1 VTQAMT
7 PQDLRGTIQQLLTE
21 IGTGRILNTAYDTA
35 WIARLRDLD
44 AEMGEG
50 ALEWLRQHQLS
61 DGCWG
66 TENPRYY
73 HDRLICT
80 IASMTALARY
90 GQPSDRV
97 RWQRAQLALETIAK
111 GLQADPTGATIGFE
125 MIVPTLLDE
134 AKSLGLVEANVNGAL
149 GQLERYRAAKLAA
162 LPGGMINR
170 HVTVAFS
177 AEMAGPDGI
186 HLLDIDSLQ
195 EANGSLGH
203 SPSATAY
210 FASVV
215 APGDPAA
222 MAYLRRIV
230 TDDGGVPDVAPFD
243 VFEQAWTLW
252 NLSLLK
258 PLDSD
263 TLDLCQPHL
272 DFLEKAWRPGK
283 GSGYAAGYTPK
294 DGDDTGL
301 VYDVLARFGRAPDL
315 EAVLRYEQ
323 DDHYRCY
330 ELEANPSISAN
341 IHILSALREAGL
353 PVSHPSVQKALWF
366 LQRVQTIRLFWFDK
380 WHSSPYYPTS
390 HLVIACAGYVEKL
403 VDNAVYWILETQNRD
418 GSWGYYMPTAEET
431 AYCLQALAIWRRSG
445 HAVPGEVLERGA
457 AWLRA
462 HMDDPTPPLWI
473 GKCLYSPVLVVRS
486 AILSALMLV
495 EQG

>member
-1 VTQAMT
+1 MRPAGEV
-7 PQDLRGTIQQLLTE
+7 DLRRSIHQLLTE
-21 IGTGRILNTAYDTA
+21 IGHGRILNTAYDTA

-44 AEMGEG
+44 PEMGES
-50 ALEWLRQHQLS
+50 ALEWLREHQLP

-80 IASMTALARY
+80 IAAMTALARY
-90 GQPSDRV
+90 GQSSDRV
-97 RWQRAQLALETIAK
+97 RWQRAQLALEMIAK

-125 MIVPTLLDE
+125 MIVPTLLAE
-134 AKSLGLVEANVNGAL
+134 AKSLGLIENNVNGAL

-177 AEMAGPDGI
+177 AEMAGPDGL
-186 HLLDIDSLQ
+186 HLLDIGNLQ

-210 FASVV
+210 FASIVS
-215 APGDPAA
+215 PNDP
-222 MAYLRRIV
+222 MALDYLRRIV

-252 NLSLLK
+252 NLSLLG
-258 PLDSD
+258 PLDSE
-263 TLDLCQPHL
+263 TLALCQPHL
-272 DFLEKAWRPGK
+272 DFLEEAWLPGR

-301 VYDVLARFGRAPDL
+301 VFDVLARFGRAPDL
-315 EAVLRYEQ
+315 DAVLHYEE

-353 PVSHPSVQKALWF
+353 LPDHPSVQKALSF
-366 LQRVQTIRLFWFDK
+366 LRRVQTIRLFWFDK
-380 WHSSPYYPTS
+380 WHSSPYYPTT
-390 HLVIACAGYVEKL
+390 HLVIACANYADKL
-403 VDNAVYWILETQNRD
+403 VDNAVYWIMETQNRD

-445 HAVPGEVLERGA
+445 HVVPHDVLERGA

-462 HMDDPTPPLWI
+462 HMDESSPPLWI
-473 GKCLYSPVLVVRS
+473 GKCLYCPVLVVRS
-486 AILSALMLV
+486 AVLSAVTLV